1 MAEIIEI
8 NNLTIN
14 IWWWPYFFIAVKYF
28 MIFLTVL
35 LAVSIILI
43 FIRTQSFL
51 KVDLGAIME
60 KALEA
65 DKTSKIKWL
74 ERWENII
81 SKVESDNSRDYKDA
95 VVLAESFLDDI
106 LKIANFSGENIE
118 NRLKKI
124 PDNQLEFKEDIIWA
138 HKLKKRI
145 TSEEN
150 FEVDREEAK
159 RAVYIFQRAL
169 KKMGVI

>member
-1 MAEIIEI
+1 MEAIEI
-8 NNLTIN
+8 NSITFNV
-14 IWWWPYFFIAVKYF
+14 WWWPYFFVAVKYF

-35 LAVSIILI
+35 LAVSIVLI

-60 KALEA
+60 KTLKA

-74 ERWENII
+74 ERWKNII
-81 SKVESDNSRDYKDA
+81 SKAESDNSRDCKDA
-95 VVLAESFLDDI
+95 VVLAELFLDDI
-106 LKIANFSGENIE
+106 LKIADFSGENIE
-118 NRLKKI
+118 SRLKKI

-145 TSEEN
+145 ALEEN

-169 KKMGVI
+169 KKMEVI